1 MLVARDP
8 GLIVGVGFT
17 GGAEVGTTG
26 SIGGD
31 GFTSDEAGNRTL
43 EMSSYILTCGASEAP
58 GKLLSVVG
66 FVLFALG

>member
-1 MLVARDP
+1 MLGARDP

-26 SIGGD
+26 LIGGD
-31 GFTSDEAGNRTL
+31 GATSDEAGNSTP
-43 EMSSYILTCGASEAP
+43 EMSSCKSSGGAPEAP
-58 GKLLSVVG
+58 GKLLSVEG